1 MLKAVCLAMGI
12 IIMVTA
18 MAGMAMANTVMAN
31 TVMANM
37 ADMDMDKRQGGRKI
51 HKGKI
56 IAAVG
61 TILAVLNLFVLLL
74 WPELPAKFFGISDE
88 VHHEISEKDGK
99 GNGKAALT
107 LTETERTF
115 DGNGIFEAM
124 DGVQALDN
132 DGDDITG
139 KVAVAYISGK
149 TIQEKEIWYTVY
161 DSELDKLEAVCQLRL
176 ENYQGPSI
184 LFDEIGTVSWEKLQ
198 RLTEV
203 LVGRGVMKGD
213 DGFGNDVSSGITY
226 FYEINPD
233 GKSAEVT
240 FSLTN
245 VFQDYRNEKVILNVD
260 GIPVEGE

>member
-1 MLKAVCLAMGI
+1 
-12 IIMVTA
+12 
-18 MAGMAMANTVMAN
+18 
-31 TVMANM
+31 MANM

-176 ENYQGPSI
+176 ENYQGP
-184 LFDEIGTVSWEKLQ
+184 
-198 RLTEV
+198 
-203 LVGRGVMKGD
+203 
-213 DGFGNDVSSGITY
+213 
-226 FYEINPD
+226 
-233 GKSAEVT
+233 
-240 FSLTN
+240 
-245 VFQDYRNEKVILNVD
+245 
-260 GIPVEGE
+260 

>member
-1 MLKAVCLAMGI
+1 
-12 IIMVTA
+12 
-18 MAGMAMANTVMAN
+18 
-31 TVMANM
+31 
-37 ADMDMDKRQGGRKI
+37 
-51 HKGKI
+51 
-56 IAAVG
+56 
-61 TILAVLNLFVLLL
+61 
-74 WPELPAKFFGISDE
+74 
-88 VHHEISEKDGK
+88 
-99 GNGKAALT
+99 
-107 LTETERTF
+107 
-115 DGNGIFEAM
+115 M

-184 LFDEIGTVSWEKLQ
+184 LFDEIGTVSWEELQ

-260 GIPVEGE
+260 GLPVEGE

>member
-149 TIQEKEIWYTVY
+149 TIQEKEIWYTCLLY
-161 DSELDKLEAVCQLRL
+161 TSPIPRD
-176 ENYQGPSI
+176 
-184 LFDEIGTVSWEKLQ
+184 
-198 RLTEV
+198 
-203 LVGRGVMKGD
+203 RG
-213 DGFGNDVSSGITY
+213 
-226 FYEINPD
+226 
-233 GKSAEVT
+233 
-240 FSLTN
+240 
-245 VFQDYRNEKVILNVD
+245 
-260 GIPVEGE
+260 